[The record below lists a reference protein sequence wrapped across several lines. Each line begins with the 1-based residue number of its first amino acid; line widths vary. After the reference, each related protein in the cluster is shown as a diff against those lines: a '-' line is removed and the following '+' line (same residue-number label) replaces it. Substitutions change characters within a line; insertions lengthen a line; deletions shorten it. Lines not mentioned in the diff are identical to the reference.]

1 MPHYE
6 CSEFLTS
13 SPPSL
18 PHHPGSSRAAT
29 LNGLA
34 SRAFPAA
41 ALSHSL
47 LNVSC
52 LAFVIWAILFTRSSQ
67 APKHVIGAQHIFVEQ
82 ITYPP
87 LFLISRKLGPQ
98 WMFQNRDSQISA
110 LPIAREVPGEN
121 YLKITQ
127 LPQRQRVRSSPPR
140 SFLYV
145 YWVWPRSCWL
155 RLSHGLF
162 SPSINKLEFE

>member
-18 PHHPGSSRAAT
+18 PHHPGSSCAAI

-34 SRAFPAA
+34 SRTFPVT
-41 ALSHSL
+41 ALSHSPAEPEL
-47 LNVSC
+47 LG
-52 LAFVIWAILFTRSSQ
+52 LHDLAILFTRSSK
-67 APKHVIGAQHIFVEQ
+67 APKHVIGAQGIFVEQ

-87 LFLISRKLGPQ
+87 LFLISREVGPQ
-98 WMFQNRDSQISA
+98 WMFQNRDSQISS
-110 LPIAREVPGEN
+110 LPTAREVPGEN
-121 YLKITQ
+121 YPKITQ
-127 LPQRQRVRSSPPR
+127 LAQRQRVRSSPPR

-145 YWVWPRSCWL
+145 YWVWPSSCWL
-155 RLSHGLF
+155 RLSRGLF
-162 SPSINKLEFE
+162 SPSINKLEFG